1 MVDCTTSQY
10 SNPFLK
16 SFAAPTRSDRT
27 LAWKSKGCQKK
38 AIGFF
43 EHVDNRNKDI
53 FIFGKNLT
61 DGLDDTTIT
70 VELESKAKDYKRK
83 AY

>member
-1 MVDCTTSQY
+1 MQHLPEVTEPWHG
-10 SNPFLK
+10 NP
-16 SFAAPTRSDRT
+16 
-27 LAWKSKGCQKK
+27 KGCQKK
-38 AIGFF
+38 AIGSF

-70 VELESKAKDYKRK
+70 VELEGKAKDYKRK